1 LKKRIIQIYKK
12 LSEAGRILFMKNK
25 RKNINK
31 KYKIV
36 FTDYYFPDINKEINI
51 LKKLGNIE
59 IVDCNEYISKKID
72 DEEKILYYLRKM
84 NAVDADALLVNHAII
99 SEKIISQLKNC
110 KIIARYGVGVD
121 NINVEAAKKRGII
134 ISNVPDYCVEE
145 VSDNAVAFI
154 LECQRKIVQL
164 NHIVKNDIPWN
175 YEKIKPIRRL
185 SNLTI
190 GLLAFGKIAR
200 KVAEKLFYYNLNII
214 AYDPYFGNKEQYNWV
229 KFVTLDELLNNSDVI
244 SVHAPLT
251 KETYHLIDEDS
262 ILKMKNGVY
271 IINTSRGGLI
281 DEIALYNGIKS
292 GKIAGAG
299 LDVLEYNDENDYSK
313 SPLIELENVIITP
326 HTSWYS
332 EEALN
337 ELQIKTAKNV
347 YKMLSEGR
355 PLYEVK

>member
-1 LKKRIIQIYKK
+1 
-12 LSEAGRILFMKNK
+12 M
-25 RKNINK
+25 
-31 KYKIV
+31 
-36 FTDYYFPDINKEINI
+36 
-51 LKKLGNIE
+51 
-59 IVDCNEYISKKID
+59 
-72 DEEKILYYLRKM
+72 
-84 NAVDADALLVNHAII
+84 
-99 SEKIISQLKNC
+99 
-110 KIIARYGVGVD
+110 
-121 NINVEAAKKRGII
+121 
-134 ISNVPDYCVEE
+134 
-145 VSDNAVAFI
+145 
-154 LECQRKIVQL
+154 
-164 NHIVKNDIPWN
+164 
-175 YEKIKPIRRL
+175 
-185 SNLTI
+185 
-190 GLLAFGKIAR
+190 
-200 KVAEKLFYYNLNII
+200 
-214 AYDPYFGNKEQYNWV
+214 
-229 KFVTLDELLNNSDVI
+229 TLDELLNNSDVI

-332 EEALN
+332 EDAVY